1 VQIQLKKN
9 NPNATRR
16 WKRFFASDFIK
27 VAEMPK
33 ASIISSKDDVKLN
46 KLKEVELPSQIKLLK
61 QKPISKPKLKQTE
74 KVKSLLAEV
83 ELAIHACPKT
93 T

>member
-1 VQIQLKKN
+1 
-9 NPNATRR
+9 
-16 WKRFFASDFIK
+16 
-27 VAEMPK
+27 MPK